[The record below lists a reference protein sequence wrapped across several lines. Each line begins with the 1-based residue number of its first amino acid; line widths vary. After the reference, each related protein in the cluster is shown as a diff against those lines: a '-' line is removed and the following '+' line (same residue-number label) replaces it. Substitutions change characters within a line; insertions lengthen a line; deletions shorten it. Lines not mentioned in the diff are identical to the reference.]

1 MEKLNKEEIHNE
13 ETIVFQRLA
22 PSPFN
27 RNYSIDAN
35 KDNLDILAYDFDV
48 ELMKHYE
55 NIKEYGDYITYNAN
69 IRPIIND
76 NNWNN
81 ATYYLY
87 KYIID
92 NIPFCCN
99 YIELDYGKFYDK
111 ISFKDYTK
119 ALHNLTYIKNVDFYI
134 ENNKWKIK
142 KVKLLAKTNV
152 HGIFIVDHIILSKG
166 ELWFMCEV
174 INELYNGKYKIDGD
188 GSIILEDYIDNRK

>member
-1 MEKLNKEEIHNE
+1 MEKLNKEEIYNE
-13 ETIVFQRLA
+13 ETIIFQRLA

-27 RNYSIDAN
+27 RNYTTDTN
-35 KDNLDILAYDFDV
+35 KDTLDIFAYDFDV

-55 NIKEYGDYITYNAN
+55 NIKEHDDYITYSAN
-69 IRPIIND
+69 IRPIIKD

-119 ALHNLTYIKNVDFYI
+119 ALHNLTYIKNVDFDI

-166 ELWFMCEV
+166 ELWFMCEA
-174 INELYNGKYKIDGD
+174 INKVYNGKYKIDGD

>member
-1 MEKLNKEEIHNE
+1 MVN
-13 ETIVFQRLA
+13 
-22 PSPFN
+22 
-27 RNYSIDAN
+27 SIDAN

-55 NIKEYGDYITYNAN
+55 NIKEHG
-69 IRPIIND
+69 
-76 NNWNN
+76 
-81 ATYYLY
+81 
-87 KYIID
+87 
-92 NIPFCCN
+92 
-99 YIELDYGKFYDK
+99 
-111 ISFKDYTK
+111 DYTK